1 MEDHVVY
8 AGGRADGLDHAR
20 QENRESRGQVAIAEA
35 DVEFGR
41 LQRSA
46 CCTSGQVLL
55 CRGVRGRDEDA
66 EGRADGVHQARLE
79 PGR

>member
-1 MEDHVVY
+1 MQERVAY
-8 AGGRADGLDHAR
+8 AGGHADGVDHAR

-46 CCTSGQVLL
+46 CCTGGRVLR
-55 CRGVRGRDEDA
+55 CRGDVGRDEDA
-66 EGRADGVHQARLE
+66 EGRVDGVHQARLE